1 MMPSSSGSFDLFG
14 VTAELI
20 LARKFVHDVGKF
32 QGFVNNQSY
41 GKIRGDPSCMVP
53 MGRISQNGRYNR
65 ILVLCGVPRERLSE
79 VFILFYIDIDIFVN
93 CNWVDS
99 RWQ

>member
-1 MMPSSSGSFDLFG
+1 VLPSSSCSLDFWG

-20 LARKFVHDVGKF
+20 LARKFIHDVGKF

-53 MGRISQNGRYNR
+53 MGKISQNDTYSR
-65 ILVLCGVPRERLSE
+65 IFVLGGVPGERLGK
-79 VFILFYIDIDIFVN
+79 VFILFHIDIDIDIDIFVN
-93 CNWVDS
+93 CN
-99 RWQ
+99 